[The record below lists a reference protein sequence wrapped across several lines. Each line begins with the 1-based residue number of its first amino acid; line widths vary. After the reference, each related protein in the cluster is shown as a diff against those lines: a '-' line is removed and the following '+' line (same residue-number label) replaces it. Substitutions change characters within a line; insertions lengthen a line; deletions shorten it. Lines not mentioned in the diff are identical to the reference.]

1 MPSPVADLDPARLLD
16 DLNDAQREA
25 VQAVEGPVVILAAAG
40 TGKTRVISRR
50 TAYAIATEAVPADQA
65 LVVTFT
71 DKAAGEM
78 VDRLRELGL
87 PGVTARTFH
96 AHALSQLRH
105 FWPSRHDGEPLPDLL
120 DSKMPLLVPIARGLP
135 GNYRFT
141 AVKDLADEIEW
152 AKSRRLT
159 PTTYERAL
167 AGGGATGAA
176 SAADREPP
184 IPIDLF
190 VRVFAGYERAKT
202 RAGRID
208 FDDLLGETIDLLDSD
223 ADAVETVR
231 ARKRWISVDEYQDTN
246 PLQQRLLEL
255 WLGDRPD
262 LCVVGDEDQTIYTF
276 AGATSEF
283 LIGFADRYPGA
294 RVITLSD
301 NYRSS
306 PQVLE
311 LANRFLAAGGR
322 TKRLEA
328 TRPPGAPP
336 TIERYQTEA
345 AELAALVAWIRARLA
360 EGTDASEIAVLLRMN
375 AQLAPIEAGLTRADI
390 PYQVRGI
397 RFFDRPEVKGA
408 IDLVRRATTAGKLV
422 ATGPALAGEIRAM
435 WAARLGYEA
444 EEDGGDGGEA
454 AGAGSGGLGLARG
467 VTPATRAGDE
477 ARERTAALD
486 TLIDILSRQ
495 LASDAGLEAGA
506 YLAEL
511 DRRRA
516 AERQGSAD
524 GVNLLTYHRAKGLE
538 WDAVALP
545 MLEEGSLPI
554 RQALDD
560 DALLEEERRLFY
572 VGLTRARDHL
582 AISWA
587 AERETRGRT
596 SRRTASRF
604 LSDLRPR
611 PTHRIVQM
619 PDRFEEEQRR
629 RRSLRSVASAGAD
642 PADDDPL
649 MAALRAWR
657 TSRAREDQVPPYIVF
672 HDQTL
677 AAIAE
682 IRPSTLAGLR
692 RVKGIGPSK
701 LETYGDEILEVVRA
715 NAER

>member
-1 MPSPVADLDPARLLD
+1 MRSPP
-16 DLNDAQREA
+16 
-25 VQAVEGPVVILAAAG
+25 GPC
-40 TGKTRVISRR
+40 
-50 TAYAIATEAVPADQA
+50 PADQA

-78 VDRLRELGL
+78 VDRLRALGL

-105 FWPSRHDGEPLPDLL
+105 FWPSRHDGEPLPELL

-159 PTTYERAL
+159 PTTYERAV
-167 AGGGATGAA
+167 
-176 SAADREPP
+176 ADREPP

-283 LIGFADRYPGA
+283 LTGFADRYPGA
-294 RVITLSD
+294 RVITLSE

-322 TKRLEA
+322 TKHLDA
-328 TRPPGAPP
+328 ARPAGPAP
-336 TIERYQTEA
+336 TVERYQTEG

-360 EGTDASEIAVLLRMN
+360 EGTAASEIAVLLRMN

-408 IDLVRRATTAGKLV
+408 IDLVRRATTGGKLV

-435 WAARLGYEA
+435 WAARLGYEV
-444 EEDGGDGGEA
+444 EEDGSGDG
-454 AGAGSGGLGLARG
+454 LGDGRGTARG
-467 VTPATRAGDE
+467 VTAAGRAGDE

-516 AERQGSAD
+516 AEREGSAD

-545 MLEEGSLPI
+545 MLEDGSLPI

-604 LSDLRPR
+604 LADLRPR

-629 RRSLRSVASAGAD
+629 RRSVRSVASAGAD

-657 TSRAREDQVPPYIVF
+657 TARAREDQVPPYIVF

-682 IRPSTLAGLR
+682 VRPSTLAGLR

-701 LETYGDEILEVVRA
+701 LETYGDEILEVVRT
-715 NAER
+715 NVER